1 MPGWELCELSDH
13 CATPGTGPP
22 AVGELLLVC
31 TCWEMAHL
39 PRGVS
44 LFPGE
49 LGTKVE
55 ADCTEHLLTCLLAE
69 SGLDINSSSK
79 YLQPQALGKQE
90 ELARRLGGQ
99 LTQRPHWVG
108 AASFW
113 ACGPPAAWSPLQAA
127 GADPQPTVLTA
138 VGSAVP

>member
-1 MPGWELCELSDH
+1 M
-13 CATPGTGPP
+13 
-22 AVGELLLVC
+22 GELLLVC

-113 ACGPPAAWSPLQAA
+113 ACGPQPPGLPCKQLVFTPN
-127 GADPQPTVLTA
+127 PQC
-138 VGSAVP
+138 